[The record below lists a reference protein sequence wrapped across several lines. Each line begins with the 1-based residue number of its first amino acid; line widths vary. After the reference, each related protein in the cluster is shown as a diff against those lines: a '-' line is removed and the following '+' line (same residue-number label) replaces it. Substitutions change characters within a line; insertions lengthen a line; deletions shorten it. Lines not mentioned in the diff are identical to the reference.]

1 MQDRQKLDNVS
12 KAILRLVST
21 IDKEFNLTD
30 KELDIVIKQAWAGLN
45 KVLDRRYKE
54 IMNKQLIHKIELWLY
69 LHMCSKY

>member
-54 IMNKQLIHKIELWLY
+54 IMNKQLIHKIEL
-69 LHMCSKY
+69 

>member
-1 MQDRQKLDNVS
+1 MQDQQKLDNVS
-12 KAILRLVST
+12 KAIIRLAST

-54 IMNKQLIHKIELWLY
+54 IMNKQLIHKIEL
-69 LHMCSKY
+69 

>member
-12 KAILRLVST
+12 IAILRLAST

-45 KVLDRRYKE
+45 KVLDRRYKA
-54 IMNKQLIHKIELWLY
+54 IMNKQLIHKIEL
-69 LHMCSKY
+69 

>member
-12 KAILRLVST
+12 KAILRLAST

-54 IMNKQLIHKIELWLY
+54 TMNKQLIHKIEL
-69 LHMCSKY
+69 

>member
-12 KAILRLVST
+12 KAILRLAST

-45 KVLDRRYKE
+45 KVLDRRYKA
-54 IMNKQLIHKIELWLY
+54 IMNKQLIHKIEL
-69 LHMCSKY
+69 

>member
-12 KAILRLVST
+12 KAILRLAST

-54 IMNKQLIHKIELWLY
+54 IMNKQLIHKIEL
-69 LHMCSKY
+69 